1 MQKTNSYLESKRP
14 KVNMKRI
21 SLSLLTFLFLLSGL
35 CAAPTKTVWQIGE
48 KNHSASEL
56 ALSPDKY
63 KEFLANDFGWEDR
76 FYIIGLSSP
85 QKDFPYVL
93 PGPAD
98 HWGGTSYT
106 AGIRTHVLNIL
117 FGMKEVPE
125 TDSWKLIIDLLD
137 THHELPALFKIT
149 INGKSWK
156 YALPKGSGK
165 SIDGDYSQIKP
176 HTIEI
181 PLNAGVIRKGSN
193 SIALTSLEGSW
204 ILFDDIRLMGPDNA
218 ELSEANKSVYLR
230 DVKAADFQ
238 TTSPAAQPLLVDIE
252 HLSGHPLLEVEV
264 DGKKILE
271 QRLEKGR
278 YILEAPMPIV
288 KSPKTSHYI
297 LSVDGAI
304 LDKGMIRRAPHNTI
318 TLADYIDTR
327 MGTAHSRW
335 MIAPGPWMPFS
346 MVKLSPDNQD
356 SGWQSG
362 YDPSFESIGTFS
374 HIHEWTMAGLGIM
387 PANGPLKTEIGSQ
400 SSLVKGDNSYRSAID
415 KASEETKVGYY
426 KVDLTDYQ
434 IKAELTATSRCG
446 FQRYTYPQDKDAR
459 VMIDLKIPSEYDY
472 QIVEGSVKQTGA
484 RRIEGFSK
492 QLSKN
497 VWSADADQHYTI
509 YFVIEFNKD
518 IKKFG
523 GWHDHT
529 LWKKDTM
536 TAHYPQRFGCYAEF
550 DTTDHPEVMVRSG
563 ISYVDMAGAS
573 NNLSNEITEPF
584 GWNFEAVRKHQSD
597 SWNDILNRVRIYSND
612 YREKVRFY
620 TNLYRAFCRN
630 TFSDADRRW
639 VDATGNIQKLDDP
652 DAVALGCD
660 AFWNTFWNLNQ
671 VWNLIAPEWSSRWVK
686 SQLAMYDAN
695 GWLAKGPSGMKY
707 IPVMVAEH
715 EIPLLV
721 STYQMGIR
729 NYDSE
734 KMFRAIVKMQTT
746 PAQRVANG
754 FAGNRDLKAY
764 LQHQYV
770 PADKG
775 RFSNTLEY
783 SYDDWTV
790 SQLAKALGKE
800 EYYRTFSD
808 RGNWWR
814 NAINPATGYA
824 QMRYSDGEWEK
835 NFDPFKSGA
844 NHHYVEG
851 NAWQLTF
858 FVPQNVPALTE
869 IIGKERFIDRLSWGF
884 KASEP
889 WRYNAPGDQYWDFP
903 VVQGNQQS
911 MHFAF
916 LFNWAGQPWQTQRWS
931 RSIIDRYY
939 GFDTSNAYLGDEDQ
953 GQMSA
958 WLVMAA
964 LGLFQTDGG
973 CNAEPIY
980 ELGSPLFEKIKIDL
994 GKHFGRGKQFI
1005 IKANNPSR
1013 ENKYIQ
1019 SAKLTGK
1026 KLDSFKFPAK
1036 ELLKG
1041 GTLELEMGNRPNKNW
1056 GIK

>member
-1 MQKTNSYLESKRP
+1 
-14 KVNMKRI
+14 
-21 SLSLLTFLFLLSGL
+21 
-35 CAAPTKTVWQIGE
+35 
-48 KNHSASEL
+48 
-56 ALSPDKY
+56 
-63 KEFLANDFGWEDR
+63 
-76 FYIIGLSSP
+76 
-85 QKDFPYVL
+85 
-93 PGPAD
+93 
-98 HWGGTSYT
+98 
-106 AGIRTHVLNIL
+106 
-117 FGMKEVPE
+117 MKEVPE

-181 PLNAGVIRKGSN
+181 PLNSGVIRKGSN

-218 ELSEANKSVYLR
+218 ELNEVNKSVYLR

-238 TTSPAAQPLLVDIE
+238 TTSPVAQPLLVDIE
-252 HLSGHPLLEVEV
+252 HLSGHPLLEVKV

-278 YILEAPMPIV
+278 YILEAPMPVV

-297 LSVDGAI
+297 ISADGAI

-400 SSLVKGDNSYRSAID
+400 SSLVKDANSYRSAID
-415 KASEETKVGYY
+415 KTSEETKVGYY

-472 QIVEGSVKQTGA
+472 QIVEGSIKQTGA

-497 VWSADADQHYTI
+497 VWSADADQNYTI

-529 LWKKDTM
+529 LWETDTM
-536 TAHYPQRFGCYAEF
+536 TASYPQRFGCYAEF

-597 SWNDILNRVRIYSND
+597 SWNNILNRVRIYSND

-630 TFSDADRRW
+630 TFSDADCRW
-639 VDATGNIQKLDDP
+639 VDAAGNIQKLDDP

-729 NYDSE
+729 NYDAE

-754 FAGNRDLKAY
+754 FAGNRDLETY

-800 EYYRTFSD
+800 EYYRTFSN
-808 RGNWWR
+808 RGNWWK

-824 QMRYSDGEWEK
+824 QMRYSNGEWEK

-869 IIGKERFIDRLSWGF
+869 IIGKELFIDRLSWGF

-958 WLVMAA
+958 WFVMAA

-973 CNAEPIY
+973 CNAEPVY

-1005 IKANNPSR
+1005 IKAINTSR

-1019 SAKLTGK
+1019 SAKLNGK
-1026 KLDSFKFPAK
+1026 KLSSFKFPAK

>member
-1 MQKTNSYLESKRP
+1 
-14 KVNMKRI
+14 
-21 SLSLLTFLFLLSGL
+21 
-35 CAAPTKTVWQIGE
+35 
-48 KNHSASEL
+48 
-56 ALSPDKY
+56 
-63 KEFLANDFGWEDR
+63 
-76 FYIIGLSSP
+76 
-85 QKDFPYVL
+85 
-93 PGPAD
+93 
-98 HWGGTSYT
+98 
-106 AGIRTHVLNIL
+106 
-117 FGMKEVPE
+117 
-125 TDSWKLIIDLLD
+125 
-137 THHELPALFKIT
+137 
-149 INGKSWK
+149 
-156 YALPKGSGK
+156 
-165 SIDGDYSQIKP
+165 
-176 HTIEI
+176 
-181 PLNAGVIRKGSN
+181 
-193 SIALTSLEGSW
+193 
-204 ILFDDIRLMGPDNA
+204 
-218 ELSEANKSVYLR
+218 
-230 DVKAADFQ
+230 
-238 TTSPAAQPLLVDIE
+238 
-252 HLSGHPLLEVEV
+252 
-264 DGKKILE
+264 
-271 QRLEKGR
+271 
-278 YILEAPMPIV
+278 
-288 KSPKTSHYI
+288 
-297 LSVDGAI
+297 
-304 LDKGMIRRAPHNTI
+304 MIRRAPHNTI

-400 SSLVKGDNSYRSAID
+400 SSLVKDANSYRSAID
-415 KASEETKVGYY
+415 KTSEETKVGYY

-472 QIVEGSVKQTGA
+472 QIVEGSIKQTGA

-497 VWSADADQHYTI
+497 VWSADADQNYTI

-529 LWKKDTM
+529 LWETDTM
-536 TAHYPQRFGCYAEF
+536 TASYPQRFGCYAEF

-573 NNLSNEITEPF
+573 NNLSNEIMEPF

-597 SWNDILNRVRIYSND
+597 SWNNILNRVRIYSND

-639 VDATGNIQKLDDP
+639 VDAAGNIQKLDDP

-729 NYDSE
+729 NYDAE

-754 FAGNRDLKAY
+754 FAGNRDLETY

-800 EYYRTFSD
+800 EYYRTFSN
-808 RGNWWR
+808 RGNWWK

-824 QMRYSDGEWEK
+824 QMRYSNGEWEK

-869 IIGKERFIDRLSWGF
+869 IIGKELFIDRLSWGF

-958 WLVMAA
+958 WFVMAA

-973 CNAEPIY
+973 CNAEPVY

-1005 IKANNPSR
+1005 IKASNTSR

-1019 SAKLTGK
+1019 SAKLNGK
-1026 KLDSFKFPAK
+1026 KLNSFKFPAK

-1041 GTLELEMGNRPNKNW
+1041 GTLELEMGDRPNKNW

>member
-1 MQKTNSYLESKRP
+1 
-14 KVNMKRI
+14 
-21 SLSLLTFLFLLSGL
+21 
-35 CAAPTKTVWQIGE
+35 
-48 KNHSASEL
+48 
-56 ALSPDKY
+56 
-63 KEFLANDFGWEDR
+63 
-76 FYIIGLSSP
+76 
-85 QKDFPYVL
+85 
-93 PGPAD
+93 
-98 HWGGTSYT
+98 
-106 AGIRTHVLNIL
+106 
-117 FGMKEVPE
+117 MKEVPE

-137 THHELPALFKIT
+137 THHEFPALFKIT

-181 PLNAGVIRKGSN
+181 PLNSGVIRKGSN

-218 ELSEANKSVYLR
+218 ELNEVNKSVYLR

-238 TTSPAAQPLLVDIE
+238 TTSPVAQPLLVDIE
-252 HLSGHPLLEVEV
+252 HLSGHPLLEVKV

-278 YILEAPMPIV
+278 YILEAPMPVV

-297 LSVDGAI
+297 ISADGAI

-400 SSLVKGDNSYRSAID
+400 SSLVKDANSYRSAID
-415 KASEETKVGYY
+415 KTSEETKVGYY

-472 QIVEGSVKQTGA
+472 QIVEGSIKQTGA

-497 VWSADADQHYTI
+497 VWSADAGQNYTI

-529 LWKKDTM
+529 LWETDTM
-536 TAHYPQRFGCYAEF
+536 TASYPQRFGCYAEF

-573 NNLSNEITEPF
+573 NNLSNEIMEPF

-597 SWNDILNRVRIYSND
+597 SWNNILNRVRIYSND

-639 VDATGNIQKLDDP
+639 VDAAGNIQKLDDP

-729 NYDSE
+729 NYDAE

-754 FAGNRDLKAY
+754 FAGNRDLETY

-800 EYYRTFSD
+800 EYYRTFSN
-808 RGNWWR
+808 RGNWWK

-824 QMRYSDGEWEK
+824 QMRYSNGEWEK

-869 IIGKERFIDRLSWGF
+869 IIGKELFIDRLSWGF

-889 WRYNAPGDQYWDFP
+889 WRYNAPGDQYWHFP

-958 WLVMAA
+958 WFVMAA

-973 CNAEPIY
+973 CNAEPVY

-1005 IKANNPSR
+1005 IKASNTSR

-1019 SAKLTGK
+1019 SAKLNGK
-1026 KLDSFKFPAK
+1026 KLNSFKFPAK

-1041 GTLELEMGNRPNKNW
+1041 GTLELEMGDRPNKNW

>member
-1 MQKTNSYLESKRP
+1 
-14 KVNMKRI
+14 
-21 SLSLLTFLFLLSGL
+21 
-35 CAAPTKTVWQIGE
+35 
-48 KNHSASEL
+48 
-56 ALSPDKY
+56 
-63 KEFLANDFGWEDR
+63 
-76 FYIIGLSSP
+76 
-85 QKDFPYVL
+85 
-93 PGPAD
+93 
-98 HWGGTSYT
+98 
-106 AGIRTHVLNIL
+106 
-117 FGMKEVPE
+117 
-125 TDSWKLIIDLLD
+125 
-137 THHELPALFKIT
+137 
-149 INGKSWK
+149 
-156 YALPKGSGK
+156 
-165 SIDGDYSQIKP
+165 
-176 HTIEI
+176 
-181 PLNAGVIRKGSN
+181 
-193 SIALTSLEGSW
+193 
-204 ILFDDIRLMGPDNA
+204 
-218 ELSEANKSVYLR
+218 
-230 DVKAADFQ
+230 
-238 TTSPAAQPLLVDIE
+238 
-252 HLSGHPLLEVEV
+252 
-264 DGKKILE
+264 
-271 QRLEKGR
+271 
-278 YILEAPMPIV
+278 
-288 KSPKTSHYI
+288 
-297 LSVDGAI
+297 
-304 LDKGMIRRAPHNTI
+304 
-318 TLADYIDTR
+318 
-327 MGTAHSRW
+327 

-400 SSLVKGDNSYRSAID
+400 SSLVKDANSYRSAID
-415 KASEETKVGYY
+415 KTSEETKVGYY

-497 VWSADADQHYTI
+497 VWSADADQNYTI

-529 LWKKDTM
+529 LWETDTM
-536 TAHYPQRFGCYAEF
+536 TARYPQRFGCYAEF

-597 SWNDILNRVRIYSND
+597 SWNNILNRVRIYSND

-639 VDATGNIQKLDDP
+639 VDAAGNIQKLDDP

-707 IPVMVAEH
+707 IPVMVGEH

-729 NYDSE
+729 NYDAE

-754 FAGNRDLKAY
+754 FAGNRDLETY

-790 SQLAKALGKE
+790 SQLAKALEK
-800 EYYRTFSD
+800 
-808 RGNWWR
+808 R
-814 NAINPATGYA
+814 NITEHSPTEATGGKTQSTRRQVMPKCA
-824 QMRYSDGEWEK
+824 TAMENGKRTLIRSNQE
-835 NFDPFKSGA
+835 
-844 NHHYVEG
+844 
-851 NAWQLTF
+851 LT
-858 FVPQNVPALTE
+858 
-869 IIGKERFIDRLSWGF
+869 II
-884 KASEP
+884 
-889 WRYNAPGDQYWDFP
+889 
-903 VVQGNQQS
+903 
-911 MHFAF
+911 M
-916 LFNWAGQPWQTQRWS
+916 
-931 RSIIDRYY
+931 
-939 GFDTSNAYLGDEDQ
+939 
-953 GQMSA
+953 
-958 WLVMAA
+958 
-964 LGLFQTDGG
+964 
-973 CNAEPIY
+973 
-980 ELGSPLFEKIKIDL
+980 
-994 GKHFGRGKQFI
+994 
-1005 IKANNPSR
+1005 
-1013 ENKYIQ
+1013 
-1019 SAKLTGK
+1019 
-1026 KLDSFKFPAK
+1026 
-1036 ELLKG
+1036 
-1041 GTLELEMGNRPNKNW
+1041 
-1056 GIK
+1056 

>member
-1 MQKTNSYLESKRP
+1 
-14 KVNMKRI
+14 MKRI
-21 SLSLLTFLFLLSGL
+21 PLSLFTFLFLLSGL

-181 PLNAGVIRKGSN
+181 PLNSGVIRKGSN

-218 ELSEANKSVYLR
+218 ELNEVNKSVYLR

-238 TTSPAAQPLLVDIE
+238 TTSPVAQPLLVDIE
-252 HLSGHPLLEVEV
+252 HLSGHPLLEVKV

-278 YILEAPMPIV
+278 YILEAPMPVV

-297 LSVDGAI
+297 ISADGAI

-400 SSLVKGDNSYRSAID
+400 SSLVKDANSYRSAID
-415 KASEETKVGYY
+415 KTSEETKVGYY

-497 VWSADADQHYTI
+497 VWSADADQNYTI

-529 LWKKDTM
+529 LWETDTM

-563 ISYVDMAGAS
+563 ISYVDIAGAS

-597 SWNDILNRVRIYSND
+597 SWNNILNRVRIYSND
-612 YREKVRFY
+612 YREKARFY

-639 VDATGNIQKLDDP
+639 VDAAGNIQKLDDP

-729 NYDSE
+729 NYDAE
-734 KMFRAIVKMQTT
+734 KMFRAIIKMQTT

-754 FAGNRDLKAY
+754 FAGNRDLETY

-808 RGNWWR
+808 RGNWWK

-824 QMRYSDGEWEK
+824 QMRYSNGEWEK

-858 FVPQNVPALTE
+858 FVPQDVPALTE

-916 LFNWAGQPWQTQRWS
+916 LFNWAGQPWQTQQWS

-958 WLVMAA
+958 WFVMAA

-973 CNAEPIY
+973 CNAEPVY

-1005 IKANNPSR
+1005 IIACNTSR
-1013 ENKYIQ
+1013 ENMYIQ
-1019 SAKLTGK
+1019 SAKLNG
-1026 KLDSFKFPAK
+1026 
-1036 ELLKG
+1036 
-1041 GTLELEMGNRPNKNW
+1041 
-1056 GIK
+1056 

>member
-1 MQKTNSYLESKRP
+1 
-14 KVNMKRI
+14 
-21 SLSLLTFLFLLSGL
+21 
-35 CAAPTKTVWQIGE
+35 
-48 KNHSASEL
+48 
-56 ALSPDKY
+56 
-63 KEFLANDFGWEDR
+63 
-76 FYIIGLSSP
+76 
-85 QKDFPYVL
+85 
-93 PGPAD
+93 
-98 HWGGTSYT
+98 
-106 AGIRTHVLNIL
+106 
-117 FGMKEVPE
+117 MKEVPE

-218 ELSEANKSVYLR
+218 ELNEVNKSVYLR

-238 TTSPAAQPLLVDIE
+238 TTSPVAQPLLVDIE
-252 HLSGHPLLEVEV
+252 HLSGHPLLGVEV

-278 YILEAPMPIV
+278 YILEAPMPVV

-297 LSVDGAI
+297 ISADGTI

-400 SSLVKGDNSYRSAID
+400 SSLVKGANSYRSAID
-415 KASEETKVGYY
+415 ETSEETKVGYY

-497 VWSADADQHYTI
+497 VWSADADQNYTI

-529 LWKKDTM
+529 LWETDTM
-536 TAHYPQRFGCYAEF
+536 TASYPQRFGCYAEF

-597 SWNDILNRVRIYSND
+597 SWNNILNRVRIYSND

-639 VDATGNIQKLDDP
+639 VDAAGNIQKLDDP

-729 NYDSE
+729 NYDAE

-754 FAGNRDLKAY
+754 FAGNRDLETY

-800 EYYRTFSD
+800 EYYRTFSN
-808 RGNWWR
+808 RGNWWK

-824 QMRYSDGEWEK
+824 QMRYSNGEWEK

-858 FVPQNVPALTE
+858 FVPQDVPALTE
-869 IIGKERFIDRLSWGF
+869 FIGKERFIDRLSWGF

-958 WLVMAA
+958 WFVMAA

-973 CNAEPIY
+973 CNAEPVY

-1005 IKANNPSR
+1005 IKASNTSR

-1019 SAKLTGK
+1019 SAKLNGK
-1026 KLDSFKFPAK
+1026 KLNSFKFPAK

>member
-1 MQKTNSYLESKRP
+1 
-14 KVNMKRI
+14 MKRVP
-21 SLSLLTFLFLLSGL
+21 LSLFTFLFLLSGL

-137 THHELPALFKIT
+137 THHEFPALFKIT

-181 PLNAGVIRKGSN
+181 PLNSGVIRKGSN

-218 ELSEANKSVYLR
+218 ELNEVNKSVYLR

-238 TTSPAAQPLLVDIE
+238 TTSPVAQPLLVDIE
-252 HLSGHPLLEVEV
+252 HLSGHPLLEVKV

-278 YILEAPMPIV
+278 YILEAPMPVV

-297 LSVDGAI
+297 ISADGAI

-400 SSLVKGDNSYRSAID
+400 SSLVKDANSYRSAID
-415 KASEETKVGYY
+415 KTSEETKVGYY

-472 QIVEGSVKQTGA
+472 QIVEGSIKQTGA

-497 VWSADADQHYTI
+497 VWSADADQNYTI

-529 LWKKDTM
+529 LWETDTM
-536 TAHYPQRFGCYAEF
+536 TASYPQRFGCYAEF

-597 SWNDILNRVRIYSND
+597 SWNNILNRVRIYSND

-639 VDATGNIQKLDDP
+639 VDAAGNIQKLDDP

-729 NYDSE
+729 NYDAE

-754 FAGNRDLKAY
+754 FAGNRDLETY

-800 EYYRTFSD
+800 EYYRTFSN
-808 RGNWWR
+808 RGNWWK

-824 QMRYSDGEWEK
+824 QMRYSNGEWEK

-869 IIGKERFIDRLSWGF
+869 IIGKELFIDRLSWGF

-889 WRYNAPGDQYWDFP
+889 WRYNAPGDQ
-903 VVQGNQQS
+903 V
-911 MHFAF
+911 
-916 LFNWAGQPWQTQRWS
+916 
-931 RSIIDRYY
+931 
-939 GFDTSNAYLGDEDQ
+939 TSNPCTSPFYST
-953 GQMSA
+953 GQA
-958 WLVMAA
+958 
-964 LGLFQTDGG
+964 
-973 CNAEPIY
+973 N
-980 ELGSPLFEKIKIDL
+980 
-994 GKHFGRGKQFI
+994 RGKRNGGAVPLSTAI
-1005 IKANNPSR
+1005 MA
-1013 ENKYIQ
+1013 
-1019 SAKLTGK
+1019 LTHQMPIWETK
-1026 KLDSFKFPAK
+1026 TKDK
-1036 ELLKG
+1036 
-1041 GTLELEMGNRPNKNW
+1041 
-1056 GIK
+1056 

>member
-1 MQKTNSYLESKRP
+1 
-14 KVNMKRI
+14 MKRI
-21 SLSLLTFLFLLSGL
+21 PLSLFTFLFLLSGL
-35 CAAPTKTVWQIGE
+35 YAAPTKTVWQIGE

-137 THHELPALFKIT
+137 THHEFPALFKIT

-181 PLNAGVIRKGSN
+181 PLNSGVIRKGSN

-218 ELSEANKSVYLR
+218 ELNEVNKSVYLR

-238 TTSPAAQPLLVDIE
+238 TTSPVAQPLLVDIE
-252 HLSGHPLLEVEV
+252 HLSGHPLLEVKV

-278 YILEAPMPIV
+278 YILEAPMPVV

-297 LSVDGAI
+297 ISADGAI

-400 SSLVKGDNSYRSAID
+400 SSLVKDANSYRSAID
-415 KASEETKVGYY
+415 KTSEETKVGYY

-497 VWSADADQHYTI
+497 VWSADADQNYTI

-529 LWKKDTM
+529 LWETDTM

-597 SWNDILNRVRIYSND
+597 SWNNILNRVRIYSND
-612 YREKVRFY
+612 YREKARFY

-639 VDATGNIQKLDDP
+639 VDAAGNIQKLDDP

-707 IPVMVAEH
+707 IPVMVGEH

-729 NYDSE
+729 NYDAE

-754 FAGNRDLKAY
+754 FAGNRDLETY

-808 RGNWWR
+808 RGNWWK

-824 QMRYSDGEWEK
+824 QMRYSNGEWEK

-851 NAWQLTF
+851 NA
-858 FVPQNVPALTE
+858 
-869 IIGKERFIDRLSWGF
+869 
-884 KASEP
+884 
-889 WRYNAPGDQYWDFP
+889 
-903 VVQGNQQS
+903 
-911 MHFAF
+911 
-916 LFNWAGQPWQTQRWS
+916 
-931 RSIIDRYY
+931 
-939 GFDTSNAYLGDEDQ
+939 
-953 GQMSA
+953 
-958 WLVMAA
+958 
-964 LGLFQTDGG
+964 
-973 CNAEPIY
+973 
-980 ELGSPLFEKIKIDL
+980 
-994 GKHFGRGKQFI
+994 
-1005 IKANNPSR
+1005 
-1013 ENKYIQ
+1013 
-1019 SAKLTGK
+1019 
-1026 KLDSFKFPAK
+1026 
-1036 ELLKG
+1036 
-1041 GTLELEMGNRPNKNW
+1041 
-1056 GIK
+1056 

>member
-1 MQKTNSYLESKRP
+1 
-14 KVNMKRI
+14 
-21 SLSLLTFLFLLSGL
+21 
-35 CAAPTKTVWQIGE
+35 
-48 KNHSASEL
+48 
-56 ALSPDKY
+56 
-63 KEFLANDFGWEDR
+63 
-76 FYIIGLSSP
+76 
-85 QKDFPYVL
+85 
-93 PGPAD
+93 
-98 HWGGTSYT
+98 
-106 AGIRTHVLNIL
+106 
-117 FGMKEVPE
+117 MKEVPE

-137 THHELPALFKIT
+137 THHEFPALFKIT

-181 PLNAGVIRKGSN
+181 PLNSGVIRKGSN

-218 ELSEANKSVYLR
+218 ELNEVNKSVYLR

-238 TTSPAAQPLLVDIE
+238 TTSPVAQPLLVDIE
-252 HLSGHPLLEVEV
+252 HLSGHPLLEVKV

-278 YILEAPMPIV
+278 YILEAPMPVV

-297 LSVDGAI
+297 ISADGAI

-400 SSLVKGDNSYRSAID
+400 SSLVKDANSYRSAID
-415 KASEETKVGYY
+415 KTSEETKVGYY

-472 QIVEGSVKQTGA
+472 QIVEGSIKQTGA

-497 VWSADADQHYTI
+497 VWSADADQNYTI

-529 LWKKDTM
+529 LWETDTM
-536 TAHYPQRFGCYAEF
+536 TASYPQRFGCYAEF

-573 NNLSNEITEPF
+573 NNLSNEIMEPF

-597 SWNDILNRVRIYSND
+597 SWNNILNRVRIYSND

-639 VDATGNIQKLDDP
+639 VDAAGNIQKLDDP

-729 NYDSE
+729 NYDAE

-754 FAGNRDLKAY
+754 FAGNRDLETY

-808 RGNWWR
+808 RGNWWK

-824 QMRYSDGEWEK
+824 QMRYSNGEWEK

-869 IIGKERFIDRLSWGF
+869 IIGKELFIDRLSWGF

-958 WLVMAA
+958 WFVMAA

-973 CNAEPIY
+973 CNAEPVY

-1005 IKANNPSR
+1005 IKASNTSR

-1019 SAKLTGK
+1019 SAKLNGK
-1026 KLDSFKFPAK
+1026 KLNSFKFPAK

-1041 GTLELEMGNRPNKNW
+1041 GTLELEMGDRPNKNW

>member
-1 MQKTNSYLESKRP
+1 
-14 KVNMKRI
+14 
-21 SLSLLTFLFLLSGL
+21 
-35 CAAPTKTVWQIGE
+35 
-48 KNHSASEL
+48 
-56 ALSPDKY
+56 
-63 KEFLANDFGWEDR
+63 
-76 FYIIGLSSP
+76 
-85 QKDFPYVL
+85 
-93 PGPAD
+93 
-98 HWGGTSYT
+98 
-106 AGIRTHVLNIL
+106 
-117 FGMKEVPE
+117 
-125 TDSWKLIIDLLD
+125 
-137 THHELPALFKIT
+137 
-149 INGKSWK
+149 
-156 YALPKGSGK
+156 
-165 SIDGDYSQIKP
+165 
-176 HTIEI
+176 
-181 PLNAGVIRKGSN
+181 
-193 SIALTSLEGSW
+193 
-204 ILFDDIRLMGPDNA
+204 
-218 ELSEANKSVYLR
+218 
-230 DVKAADFQ
+230 
-238 TTSPAAQPLLVDIE
+238 
-252 HLSGHPLLEVEV
+252 
-264 DGKKILE
+264 
-271 QRLEKGR
+271 
-278 YILEAPMPIV
+278 MPVV

-297 LSVDGAI
+297 ISADGAI

-400 SSLVKGDNSYRSAID
+400 SSLVKDANSYRSAID
-415 KASEETKVGYY
+415 KTSEETKVGYY

-497 VWSADADQHYTI
+497 VWSADADQNYTI

-529 LWKKDTM
+529 LWETDTM

-584 GWNFEAVRKHQSD
+584 GWNFEAVHKHQSD
-597 SWNDILNRVRIYSND
+597 SWNNILNRVRIYSND

-639 VDATGNIQKLDDP
+639 VDAAGNIQKLDDP

-671 VWNLIAPEWSSRWVK
+671 VWNLIASEWSSRWVK

-707 IPVMVAEH
+707 IPVMVGEH

-729 NYDSE
+729 NYDAE

-754 FAGNRDLKAY
+754 FAGNRDLETY

-800 EYYRTFSD
+800 EYYRTFSN
-808 RGNWWR
+808 RGNWWK

-824 QMRYSDGEWEK
+824 QMRYSNGEWEK

-869 IIGKERFIDRLSWGF
+869 IIGKELFIDRLSWGF

-958 WLVMAA
+958 WFVMAA

-973 CNAEPIY
+973 CNAEPVY

-1005 IKANNPSR
+1005 IKASNTSR

-1019 SAKLTGK
+1019 SAKLNGK
-1026 KLDSFKFPAK
+1026 KLNSFKFPAK

-1041 GTLELEMGNRPNKNW
+1041 GTLELEMGDRPNKNW

>member
-1 MQKTNSYLESKRP
+1 
-14 KVNMKRI
+14 MKRI
-21 SLSLLTFLFLLSGL
+21 PLSLFTFLFLLSGL

-181 PLNAGVIRKGSN
+181 PLNSGVIRKGSN

-218 ELSEANKSVYLR
+218 ELNEVNKSVYLR

-238 TTSPAAQPLLVDIE
+238 TTSPVAQPLLVDIE
-252 HLSGHPLLEVEV
+252 HLSGHPLLEVKV

-278 YILEAPMPIV
+278 YILEAPMPVV

-297 LSVDGAI
+297 ISADGAI

-374 HIHEWTMAGLGIM
+374 HIHELTMAGLGIM

-400 SSLVKGDNSYRSAID
+400 SSLVKDANSYRSAID
-415 KASEETKVGYY
+415 KTSEETKVGYY

-497 VWSADADQHYTI
+497 VWSADADQNYTI

-529 LWKKDTM
+529 LWETDTM

-597 SWNDILNRVRIYSND
+597 SWNNILNRVRIYSND

-639 VDATGNIQKLDDP
+639 VDAAGNIQKLDDP

-707 IPVMVAEH
+707 IPVMVGEH

-729 NYDSE
+729 NYDAE

-754 FAGNRDLKAY
+754 FAGNRDLETY

-800 EYYRTFSD
+800 D
-808 RGNWWR
+808 
-814 NAINPATGYA
+814 
-824 QMRYSDGEWEK
+824 
-835 NFDPFKSGA
+835 
-844 NHHYVEG
+844 
-851 NAWQLTF
+851 
-858 FVPQNVPALTE
+858 
-869 IIGKERFIDRLSWGF
+869 
-884 KASEP
+884 
-889 WRYNAPGDQYWDFP
+889 
-903 VVQGNQQS
+903 
-911 MHFAF
+911 
-916 LFNWAGQPWQTQRWS
+916 
-931 RSIIDRYY
+931 
-939 GFDTSNAYLGDEDQ
+939 
-953 GQMSA
+953 
-958 WLVMAA
+958 
-964 LGLFQTDGG
+964 
-973 CNAEPIY
+973 
-980 ELGSPLFEKIKIDL
+980 
-994 GKHFGRGKQFI
+994 
-1005 IKANNPSR
+1005 
-1013 ENKYIQ
+1013 
-1019 SAKLTGK
+1019 
-1026 KLDSFKFPAK
+1026 
-1036 ELLKG
+1036 
-1041 GTLELEMGNRPNKNW
+1041 
-1056 GIK
+1056 

>member
-1 MQKTNSYLESKRP
+1 
-14 KVNMKRI
+14 
-21 SLSLLTFLFLLSGL
+21 
-35 CAAPTKTVWQIGE
+35 
-48 KNHSASEL
+48 
-56 ALSPDKY
+56 
-63 KEFLANDFGWEDR
+63 
-76 FYIIGLSSP
+76 
-85 QKDFPYVL
+85 
-93 PGPAD
+93 
-98 HWGGTSYT
+98 
-106 AGIRTHVLNIL
+106 
-117 FGMKEVPE
+117 
-125 TDSWKLIIDLLD
+125 
-137 THHELPALFKIT
+137 
-149 INGKSWK
+149 
-156 YALPKGSGK
+156 
-165 SIDGDYSQIKP
+165 
-176 HTIEI
+176 
-181 PLNAGVIRKGSN
+181 
-193 SIALTSLEGSW
+193 
-204 ILFDDIRLMGPDNA
+204 MGPDNA
-218 ELSEANKSVYLR
+218 ELNEVNKSVYLR

-238 TTSPAAQPLLVDIE
+238 TTSPEAQPLLVDIE
-252 HLSGHPLLEVEV
+252 HLSGHPLLEVKV

-278 YILEAPMPIV
+278 YILEAPMPVV

-297 LSVDGAI
+297 ISADGAI

-400 SSLVKGDNSYRSAID
+400 SSLVKDANSYRSAID
-415 KASEETKVGYY
+415 KTSEETKVGYY

-497 VWSADADQHYTI
+497 VWSADADQNYTI

-529 LWKKDTM
+529 LWETDTM

-584 GWNFEAVRKHQSD
+584 GWNFEAVHKHQSD
-597 SWNDILNRVRIYSND
+597 SWNNILNRVRIYSND

-639 VDATGNIQKLDDP
+639 VDAAGNIQKLDDP

-707 IPVMVAEH
+707 IPVMVGEH

-729 NYDSE
+729 NYDAE

-754 FAGNRDLKAY
+754 FAGNRDLETY

-800 EYYRTFSD
+800 EYYRTFSN
-808 RGNWWR
+808 RGNWWK

-824 QMRYSDGEWEK
+824 QMRYSNGEWEK

-869 IIGKERFIDRLSWGF
+869 IIGKELFIDRLSWGF

-958 WLVMAA
+958 WFVMAA

-973 CNAEPIY
+973 CNAEPVY

-1005 IKANNPSR
+1005 IKASNTSR

-1019 SAKLTGK
+1019 SAKLNGK
-1026 KLDSFKFPAK
+1026 KLNSFKFPAK

-1041 GTLELEMGNRPNKNW
+1041 GTLELEMGDRPNKNW

>member
-21 SLSLLTFLFLLSGL
+21 PLSLLTFLFLLSGL
-35 CAAPTKTVWQIGE
+35 WATPTKAIWQIGE

-117 FGMKEVPE
+117 FGMKKVPE

-252 HLSGHPLLEVEV
+252 HLSGHPLLKVEV

-288 KSPKTSHYI
+288 KSPRTSHYI
-297 LSVDGAI
+297 LSVDGTI

-472 QIVEGSVKQTGA
+472 QIVEGSIKQTGA

-529 LWKKDTM
+529 LWEKDTM

-563 ISYVDMAGAS
+563 ISYVDMTGAS

-584 GWNFEAVRKHQSD
+584 GWNFETVRKHQSD

-639 VDATGNIQKLDDP
+639 VDAAGNIQKLNDP

-729 NYDSE
+729 NYDAE
-734 KMFRAIVKMQTT
+734 KMFQAIVKTQTT
-746 PAQRVANG
+746 PAQRIANG
-754 FAGNRDLKAY
+754 FAGNRDLEAY

-790 SQLAKALGKE
+790 SQLAKTLGKE
-800 EYYRTFSD
+800 EYYRIFSD

-824 QMRYSDGEWEK
+824 QMRYSNGEWEK

-858 FVPQNVPALTE
+858 FVPQNVLALTE
-869 IIGKERFIDRLSWGF
+869 TIGKERFIDRLSWGF

-958 WLVMAA
+958 WFVMAA

-973 CNAEPIY
+973 CNAKPVY

-994 GKHFGRGKQFI
+994 GKRFGRGKQFI
-1005 IKANNPSR
+1005 IKANNTSR

-1019 SAKLTGK
+1019 SAKLNGK

>member
-1 MQKTNSYLESKRP
+1 
-14 KVNMKRI
+14 MKRI
-21 SLSLLTFLFLLSGL
+21 PLSLFTFLFLLSGL

-137 THHELPALFKIT
+137 THHEFPALFKIT

-181 PLNAGVIRKGSN
+181 PLNSGVIRKGSN

-218 ELSEANKSVYLR
+218 ELNEVNKSVYLR

-238 TTSPAAQPLLVDIE
+238 TTSPVAQPLLVDIE
-252 HLSGHPLLEVEV
+252 HLSGHPLLEVKV

-278 YILEAPMPIV
+278 YILEAPMPVV

-297 LSVDGAI
+297 ISADGAI

-400 SSLVKGDNSYRSAID
+400 SSLVKDANSYRSAID
-415 KASEETKVGYY
+415 KTSEETKVGYY

-472 QIVEGSVKQTGA
+472 QIVEGSIKQTGA

-497 VWSADADQHYTI
+497 VWSADADQNYTI

-529 LWKKDTM
+529 LWETDTM
-536 TAHYPQRFGCYAEF
+536 TASYPQRFGCYAEF

-573 NNLSNEITEPF
+573 NNLSNEIMEPF

-597 SWNDILNRVRIYSND
+597 SWNNILNRVRIYSND

-639 VDATGNIQKLDDP
+639 VDAAGNIQKLDDP

-729 NYDSE
+729 NYDAE

-754 FAGNRDLKAY
+754 FAGNRDLETY

-800 EYYRTFSD
+800 EYYRTFSN
-808 RGNWWR
+808 RGNWWK

-824 QMRYSDGEWEK
+824 QMRYSNGEWEK

-869 IIGKERFIDRLSWGF
+869 IIGKELFIDRLSWGF

-916 LFNWAGQPWQTQRWS
+916 LFNWAGQPWQTQR
-931 RSIIDRYY
+931 
-939 GFDTSNAYLGDEDQ
+939 
-953 GQMSA
+953 
-958 WLVMAA
+958 
-964 LGLFQTDGG
+964 
-973 CNAEPIY
+973 
-980 ELGSPLFEKIKIDL
+980 
-994 GKHFGRGKQFI
+994 
-1005 IKANNPSR
+1005 
-1013 ENKYIQ
+1013 
-1019 SAKLTGK
+1019 
-1026 KLDSFKFPAK
+1026 
-1036 ELLKG
+1036 
-1041 GTLELEMGNRPNKNW
+1041 
-1056 GIK
+1056 

>member
-1 MQKTNSYLESKRP
+1 
-14 KVNMKRI
+14 MKRI
-21 SLSLLTFLFLLSGL
+21 PLSLFTFLFLLSGL

-76 FYIIGLSSP
+76 FNIIGLSSP

-218 ELSEANKSVYLR
+218 ELNEVNKSVYLR

-238 TTSPAAQPLLVDIE
+238 TTSPVAQPLLVDIE
-252 HLSGHPLLEVEV
+252 HLSGHPLLGVEV

-278 YILEAPMPIV
+278 YILEAPMPVV

-297 LSVDGAI
+297 ISADGTI

-400 SSLVKGDNSYRSAID
+400 SSLVKGANSYRSAID
-415 KASEETKVGYY
+415 ETSEETKVGYY

-497 VWSADADQHYTI
+497 VWSADADQNYTI

-529 LWKKDTM
+529 LWETDTM
-536 TAHYPQRFGCYAEF
+536 TARYPHRFGCYAEF

-597 SWNDILNRVRIYSND
+597 SWNNILNRVRIYSND

-639 VDATGNIQKLDDP
+639 VDAAGNIQKLDDP

-729 NYDSE
+729 NYDAE

-754 FAGNRDLKAY
+754 FAGNRDLETY

-808 RGNWWR
+808 RGNWWK

-824 QMRYSDGEWEK
+824 QMRYSNGEWEK

-858 FVPQNVPALTE
+858 FVPQDVPALTE
-869 IIGKERFIDRLSWGF
+869 FIGKERFIDRLSWGF

-958 WLVMAA
+958 WFVMAA

-973 CNAEPIY
+973 CNAEPVY

-1005 IKANNPSR
+1005 IKASNTSR

-1019 SAKLTGK
+1019 SAKLNGK
-1026 KLDSFKFPAK
+1026 KLNSFKFPAK

>member
-1 MQKTNSYLESKRP
+1 
-14 KVNMKRI
+14 MKRI
-21 SLSLLTFLFLLSGL
+21 PLSLFTFLFLLSGL

-218 ELSEANKSVYLR
+218 ELNEVNKSVYLR
-230 DVKAADFQ
+230 DIKAADFQ
-238 TTSPAAQPLLVDIE
+238 TTSPVAQPLLVDIE
-252 HLSGHPLLEVEV
+252 HLSGHPLLGVEV

-278 YILEAPMPIV
+278 YILEAPMPVV

-297 LSVDGAI
+297 ISADGTI

-400 SSLVKGDNSYRSAID
+400 SSLVKGANSYRSAID
-415 KASEETKVGYY
+415 ETSEETKVGYY

-497 VWSADADQHYTI
+497 VWSADADQNYTI

-529 LWKKDTM
+529 LWETDTM
-536 TAHYPQRFGCYAEF
+536 TARYPHRFGCYAEF

-597 SWNDILNRVRIYSND
+597 SWNNILNRVRIYSND

-639 VDATGNIQKLDDP
+639 VDAAGNIQKLDDP

-671 VWNLIAPEWSSRWVK
+671 VWVK

-729 NYDSE
+729 NYDAE

-754 FAGNRDLKAY
+754 FAGNRDLETY

-808 RGNWWR
+808 RGNWWK

-824 QMRYSDGEWEK
+824 QMRYSNGEWEK

-858 FVPQNVPALTE
+858 FVPQDVPALTE
-869 IIGKERFIDRLSWGF
+869 FIGKERFIDRLSWGF

-958 WLVMAA
+958 WFVMAA

-973 CNAEPIY
+973 CNAEPVY

-1005 IKANNPSR
+1005 IKASNTSR

-1019 SAKLTGK
+1019 SAKLNGK
-1026 KLDSFKFPAK
+1026 KLNSFKFPAK

>member
-1 MQKTNSYLESKRP
+1 
-14 KVNMKRI
+14 MKRI
-21 SLSLLTFLFLLSGL
+21 PLSLFTFLFLLSGL

-181 PLNAGVIRKGSN
+181 PLNSGVIRKGSN

-218 ELSEANKSVYLR
+218 ELNEVNKSVYLR

-238 TTSPAAQPLLVDIE
+238 TTSPVAQPLLVDIE
-252 HLSGHPLLEVEV
+252 HLSGHPLLEVKV

-278 YILEAPMPIV
+278 YILEAPMPVV

-297 LSVDGAI
+297 ISADGAI

-400 SSLVKGDNSYRSAID
+400 SSLVKDANSYRSAID
-415 KASEETKVGYY
+415 KTSEETKVGYY

-497 VWSADADQHYTI
+497 VWSADADQNYTI

-529 LWKKDTM
+529 LWETDTM

-584 GWNFEAVRKHQSD
+584 GWNFEAVHKHQSD
-597 SWNDILNRVRIYSND
+597 SWNNILNRVRIYSND

-639 VDATGNIQKLDDP
+639 VDAAGNIQKLDDP

-707 IPVMVAEH
+707 IPVMVGEH

-729 NYDSE
+729 NYDAE

-754 FAGNRDLKAY
+754 FAGNRDLETY

-800 EYYRTFSD
+800 EYYRTFSN
-808 RGNWWR
+808 RGNWWK

-824 QMRYSDGEWEK
+824 QMRYSNGEWEK

-844 NHHYVEG
+844 NH
-851 NAWQLTF
+851 QL
-858 FVPQNVPALTE
+858 
-869 IIGKERFIDRLSWGF
+869 
-884 KASEP
+884 
-889 WRYNAPGDQYWDFP
+889 
-903 VVQGNQQS
+903 
-911 MHFAF
+911 
-916 LFNWAGQPWQTQRWS
+916 
-931 RSIIDRYY
+931 
-939 GFDTSNAYLGDEDQ
+939 
-953 GQMSA
+953 
-958 WLVMAA
+958 
-964 LGLFQTDGG
+964 
-973 CNAEPIY
+973 C
-980 ELGSPLFEKIKIDL
+980 
-994 GKHFGRGKQFI
+994 RGKRLATYFFCTSER
-1005 IKANNPSR
+1005 SR
-1013 ENKYIQ
+1013 THRNY
-1019 SAKLTGK
+1019 
-1026 KLDSFKFPAK
+1026 
-1036 ELLKG
+1036 
-1041 GTLELEMGNRPNKNW
+1041 R
-1056 GIK
+1056 

>member
-1 MQKTNSYLESKRP
+1 
-14 KVNMKRI
+14 
-21 SLSLLTFLFLLSGL
+21 
-35 CAAPTKTVWQIGE
+35 
-48 KNHSASEL
+48 
-56 ALSPDKY
+56 
-63 KEFLANDFGWEDR
+63 
-76 FYIIGLSSP
+76 
-85 QKDFPYVL
+85 
-93 PGPAD
+93 
-98 HWGGTSYT
+98 
-106 AGIRTHVLNIL
+106 
-117 FGMKEVPE
+117 MKEVPE

-137 THHELPALFKIT
+137 THHEFPALFKIT

-181 PLNAGVIRKGSN
+181 PLNSGVIRKGSN

-218 ELSEANKSVYLR
+218 ELNEVNKSVYLR

-238 TTSPAAQPLLVDIE
+238 TTSPVAQPLLVDIE
-252 HLSGHPLLEVEV
+252 HLSGHPLLEVKV

-278 YILEAPMPIV
+278 YILEAPMPVV

-297 LSVDGAI
+297 ISADGAI

-400 SSLVKGDNSYRSAID
+400 SSLVKDANSYRSAID
-415 KASEETKVGYY
+415 KTSEETKVGYY

-472 QIVEGSVKQTGA
+472 QIVEGSIKQTGA

-497 VWSADADQHYTI
+497 VWSADADQNYTI

-529 LWKKDTM
+529 LWETDTM
-536 TAHYPQRFGCYAEF
+536 TASYPQRFGCYAEF

-573 NNLSNEITEPF
+573 NNLSNEIMEPF

-597 SWNDILNRVRIYSND
+597 SWNNILNRVRIYSND

-639 VDATGNIQKLDDP
+639 VDAAGNIQKLDDP

-729 NYDSE
+729 NYDAE

-754 FAGNRDLKAY
+754 VAGNRDLETY

-800 EYYRTFSD
+800 EYYRTFSN
-808 RGNWWR
+808 RGNWWK

-824 QMRYSDGEWEK
+824 QMRYSNGEWEK

-858 FVPQNVPALTE
+858 FVPQDVPALTE
-869 IIGKERFIDRLSWGF
+869 IIGKKRFIDRLSWGF

-916 LFNWAGQPWQTQRWS
+916 LFNWAGQPWQTQQWS

-958 WLVMAA
+958 WFVMAA

-973 CNAEPIY
+973 CNAEPVY

-1005 IKANNPSR
+1005 IKASNTSR

-1019 SAKLTGK
+1019 SAKLNGK
-1026 KLDSFKFPAK
+1026 KLNSFKFPAK

-1041 GTLELEMGNRPNKNW
+1041 GTLELEMGDRPNKNW

>member
-1 MQKTNSYLESKRP
+1 
-14 KVNMKRI
+14 MKRI
-21 SLSLLTFLFLLSGL
+21 PLSLFTFLFLLSGL

-181 PLNAGVIRKGSN
+181 PLNSGVIRKGSN

-218 ELSEANKSVYLR
+218 ELNEVNKSVYLR

-238 TTSPAAQPLLVDIE
+238 TTSPVAQPLLVDIE
-252 HLSGHPLLEVEV
+252 HLSGHPLLEVKV

-278 YILEAPMPIV
+278 YILEAPMPVV

-297 LSVDGAI
+297 ISADGAI

-400 SSLVKGDNSYRSAID
+400 SSLVKDANSYRSAID
-415 KASEETKVGYY
+415 KTSEETKVGYY

-497 VWSADADQHYTI
+497 VWSADADQNYTI

-529 LWKKDTM
+529 LWETDTM

-584 GWNFEAVRKHQSD
+584 GWNFEAVHKHQSD
-597 SWNDILNRVRIYSND
+597 SWNNILNRVRIYSND

-639 VDATGNIQKLDDP
+639 VDAAGNIQKLDDP

-707 IPVMVAEH
+707 IPVMVGEH

-729 NYDSE
+729 NYDAE

-754 FAGNRDLKAY
+754 FAGNRDLETY

-800 EYYRTFSD
+800 EYYRTFSN
-808 RGNWWR
+808 RGNWWK

-824 QMRYSDGEWEK
+824 QMRYSNGEWEK

-869 IIGKERFIDRLSWGF
+869 IIGKELFIDRLS
-884 KASEP
+884 
-889 WRYNAPGDQYWDFP
+889 
-903 VVQGNQQS
+903 
-911 MHFAF
+911 
-916 LFNWAGQPWQTQRWS
+916 
-931 RSIIDRYY
+931 
-939 GFDTSNAYLGDEDQ
+939 
-953 GQMSA
+953 
-958 WLVMAA
+958 
-964 LGLFQTDGG
+964 
-973 CNAEPIY
+973 
-980 ELGSPLFEKIKIDL
+980 
-994 GKHFGRGKQFI
+994 
-1005 IKANNPSR
+1005 
-1013 ENKYIQ
+1013 
-1019 SAKLTGK
+1019 
-1026 KLDSFKFPAK
+1026 
-1036 ELLKG
+1036 
-1041 GTLELEMGNRPNKNW
+1041 
-1056 GIK
+1056 

>member
-1 MQKTNSYLESKRP
+1 
-14 KVNMKRI
+14 
-21 SLSLLTFLFLLSGL
+21 
-35 CAAPTKTVWQIGE
+35 
-48 KNHSASEL
+48 
-56 ALSPDKY
+56 
-63 KEFLANDFGWEDR
+63 
-76 FYIIGLSSP
+76 
-85 QKDFPYVL
+85 
-93 PGPAD
+93 
-98 HWGGTSYT
+98 
-106 AGIRTHVLNIL
+106 
-117 FGMKEVPE
+117 MKEVPE

-137 THHELPALFKIT
+137 THHEFPALFKIT

-181 PLNAGVIRKGSN
+181 PLNSGVIRKGSN

-218 ELSEANKSVYLR
+218 ELNEVNKSVYLR

-238 TTSPAAQPLLVDIE
+238 TTSPVAQPLLVDIE
-252 HLSGHPLLEVEV
+252 HLSGHPLLEVKV

-278 YILEAPMPIV
+278 YILEAPMPVV

-297 LSVDGAI
+297 ISADGAI
-304 LDKGMIRRAPHNTI
+304 LDKGMIKRAPHNTI

-400 SSLVKGDNSYRSAID
+400 SSLVKDANSYRSAID
-415 KASEETKVGYY
+415 KTSEETKVGYY

-497 VWSADADQHYTI
+497 VWSADADQNYTI

-529 LWKKDTM
+529 LWETDTM

-597 SWNDILNRVRIYSND
+597 SWNNILNRVRIYSND

-639 VDATGNIQKLDDP
+639 VDAAGNIQKLDDP

-707 IPVMVAEH
+707 IPVMVGEH

-729 NYDSE
+729 NYDAE

-754 FAGNRDLKAY
+754 FAGNRDLETY

-808 RGNWWR
+808 RGNWWK

-824 QMRYSDGEWEK
+824 QMRYSNGEWEK

-858 FVPQNVPALTE
+858 FVPQDVPALTE
-869 IIGKERFIDRLSWGF
+869 IIGKKRFIDRLSWGF

-916 LFNWAGQPWQTQRWS
+916 LFNWAGQPWQTQQWS

-939 GFDTSNAYLGDEDQ
+939 SFDTSNAYLGDEDQ

-958 WLVMAA
+958 WFVMAA

-973 CNAEPIY
+973 CNAEPVY

-1005 IKANNPSR
+1005 IKASNTSR

-1019 SAKLTGK
+1019 SAKLNGK
-1026 KLDSFKFPAK
+1026 KLNSFKFPAK

-1041 GTLELEMGNRPNKNW
+1041 GTLELEMGDRPNKNW

>member
-1 MQKTNSYLESKRP
+1 
-14 KVNMKRI
+14 MKRI
-21 SLSLLTFLFLLSGL
+21 PLSLFTFLFLLSGL
-35 CAAPTKTVWQIGE
+35 YAAPTKTVWQIGE

-137 THHELPALFKIT
+137 THHEFPALFKIT

-181 PLNAGVIRKGSN
+181 PLNSGVIRKGSN

-218 ELSEANKSVYLR
+218 ELNEVNKSVYLR

-238 TTSPAAQPLLVDIE
+238 TTSPVAQPLLVDIE
-252 HLSGHPLLEVEV
+252 HLSGHPLLEVKV

-278 YILEAPMPIV
+278 YILEAPMPVV

-297 LSVDGAI
+297 ISADGAI

-400 SSLVKGDNSYRSAID
+400 SSLVKDANSYRSAID
-415 KASEETKVGYY
+415 KTSEETKVGYY

-497 VWSADADQHYTI
+497 VWSADADQNYTI

-529 LWKKDTM
+529 LWETDTM

-584 GWNFEAVRKHQSD
+584 GWNFEAVHKHQSD
-597 SWNDILNRVRIYSND
+597 SWNNILNRVRIYSND

-639 VDATGNIQKLDDP
+639 VDAAGNIQKLDDP
-652 DAVALGCD
+652 DAVAVGCD
-660 AFWNTFWNLNQ
+660 AFWHTCWTLNQ
-671 VWNLIAPEWSSRWVK
+671 GGTLMAPAWSSRWVK

-707 IPVMVAEH
+707 IPVMVGEH

-729 NYDSE
+729 NYDAE

-754 FAGNRDLKAY
+754 FAGNRDLETY

-800 EYYRTFSD
+800 EYYRTFSN
-808 RGNWWR
+808 RGNWWK

-824 QMRYSDGEWEK
+824 QMRYSNGEWEK

-869 IIGKERFIDRLSWGF
+869 IIGKELFIDRLSWGF

-958 WLVMAA
+958 WFVMAA

-973 CNAEPIY
+973 CNAEPVY

-1005 IKANNPSR
+1005 IKASNTSR

-1019 SAKLTGK
+1019 SAKLNGK
-1026 KLDSFKFPAK
+1026 KLNSFKFPAK

-1041 GTLELEMGNRPNKNW
+1041 GTLELEMGDRPNKNW

>member
-1 MQKTNSYLESKRP
+1 
-14 KVNMKRI
+14 MKRI
-21 SLSLLTFLFLLSGL
+21 PLSLFTFLFLLSGL

-218 ELSEANKSVYLR
+218 ELNEVNKSVYLR

-238 TTSPAAQPLLVDIE
+238 TTSPVAQPLLVDIE
-252 HLSGHPLLEVEV
+252 HLSGHPLLGVEV

-278 YILEAPMPIV
+278 YILEAPMPVV

-297 LSVDGAI
+297 ISADGTI

-400 SSLVKGDNSYRSAID
+400 SSLVKGANSYRSAID
-415 KASEETKVGYY
+415 ETSEETKVGYY

-497 VWSADADQHYTI
+497 VWSADADQNYTI

-529 LWKKDTM
+529 LWETDTM
-536 TAHYPQRFGCYAEF
+536 TARYPHRFGCYAEF

-584 GWNFEAVRKHQSD
+584 GWNFEAVHKHQSD
-597 SWNDILNRVRIYSND
+597 SWNNILNRVRIYSND

-639 VDATGNIQKLDDP
+639 VDAAGNIQKLDDP

-729 NYDSE
+729 NYDAE

-754 FAGNRDLKAY
+754 FAGNRDLETY

-808 RGNWWR
+808 RGNWWK

-824 QMRYSDGEWEK
+824 QMRYSNGEWEK

-858 FVPQNVPALTE
+858 FVPQDVPALTE
-869 IIGKERFIDRLSWGF
+869 FIGKERFIDRLSWGF

-958 WLVMAA
+958 WFVMAA

-973 CNAEPIY
+973 CNAEPVY

-1005 IKANNPSR
+1005 IKASNTSR

-1019 SAKLTGK
+1019 SAKLNGK
-1026 KLDSFKFPAK
+1026 KLNSFKFPAK

>member
-1 MQKTNSYLESKRP
+1 
-14 KVNMKRI
+14 MKRI
-21 SLSLLTFLFLLSGL
+21 PLSLFTFLFLLSGL

-218 ELSEANKSVYLR
+218 ELNEVNKSVYLR

-238 TTSPAAQPLLVDIE
+238 TTSPVAQPLLVDIE
-252 HLSGHPLLEVEV
+252 HLSGHPLLGVEV

-278 YILEAPMPIV
+278 YILEAPMPVV

-297 LSVDGAI
+297 ISADGTI

-400 SSLVKGDNSYRSAID
+400 SSLVKGANSYRSAID
-415 KASEETKVGYY
+415 ETSEETKVGYY

-497 VWSADADQHYTI
+497 VWSADADQNYTI

-529 LWKKDTM
+529 LWETDTM
-536 TAHYPQRFGCYAEF
+536 TARYPHRFGCYAEF

-597 SWNDILNRVRIYSND
+597 SWNNILNRVRIYSND

-639 VDATGNIQKLDDP
+639 VDAAGNIQKLDDP

-729 NYDSE
+729 NYDAE

-754 FAGNRDLKAY
+754 FAGNRDLETY

-808 RGNWWR
+808 RGNWWK

-824 QMRYSDGEWEK
+824 QMRYSNGEWEK

-858 FVPQNVPALTE
+858 FVPQDVPALTE
-869 IIGKERFIDRLSWGF
+869 FIGKERFIDRLSWGF

-958 WLVMAA
+958 WFVMAA

-973 CNAEPIY
+973 CNAEPVY
-980 ELGSPLFEKIKIDL
+980 ELGSPLSEKIKIDL

-1005 IKANNPSR
+1005 IKASNTSR

-1019 SAKLTGK
+1019 SAKLNGK
-1026 KLDSFKFPAK
+1026 KLNSFKFPAK

>member
-1 MQKTNSYLESKRP
+1 
-14 KVNMKRI
+14 
-21 SLSLLTFLFLLSGL
+21 
-35 CAAPTKTVWQIGE
+35 
-48 KNHSASEL
+48 
-56 ALSPDKY
+56 
-63 KEFLANDFGWEDR
+63 
-76 FYIIGLSSP
+76 
-85 QKDFPYVL
+85 
-93 PGPAD
+93 
-98 HWGGTSYT
+98 
-106 AGIRTHVLNIL
+106 
-117 FGMKEVPE
+117 MKEVPE

-137 THHELPALFKIT
+137 THHEFPALFKIT

-181 PLNAGVIRKGSN
+181 PLNSGVIRKGSN

-218 ELSEANKSVYLR
+218 ELNEVNKSVYLR

-238 TTSPAAQPLLVDIE
+238 TTSPVAQPLLVDIE
-252 HLSGHPLLEVEV
+252 HLSGHPLLEVKV

-278 YILEAPMPIV
+278 YILEAPMPVV

-297 LSVDGAI
+297 ISADGAI

-400 SSLVKGDNSYRSAID
+400 SSLVKDANSYRSAID
-415 KASEETKVGYY
+415 KTSEETKVGYY

-472 QIVEGSVKQTGA
+472 QLVEGSVKQTGA

-497 VWSADADQHYTI
+497 VWSADADQNYTI

-529 LWKKDTM
+529 LWETDTM

-597 SWNDILNRVRIYSND
+597 SWNNILNRVRIYSND

-639 VDATGNIQKLDDP
+639 VDAAGNIQKLDDP
-652 DAVALGCD
+652 DAIALGCD

-707 IPVMVAEH
+707 IPVMVGEH

-729 NYDSE
+729 NYDAE

-754 FAGNRDLKAY
+754 FAGNRDLETY

-808 RGNWWR
+808 RGNWWK

-824 QMRYSDGEWEK
+824 QMRYSNGEWEK

-858 FVPQNVPALTE
+858 FVPQDVPALTE
-869 IIGKERFIDRLSWGF
+869 IIGKKRFIDRLSWGF

-916 LFNWAGQPWQTQRWS
+916 LFNWAGQPWQTQQWS

-958 WLVMAA
+958 WFVMAA
-964 LGLFQTDGG
+964 LGFQTDGG
-973 CNAEPIY
+973 CNAEPVY

-1005 IKANNPSR
+1005 IKASNTSR

-1019 SAKLTGK
+1019 SAKLNGK
-1026 KLDSFKFPAK
+1026 KLNSFKFPAK

-1041 GTLELEMGNRPNKNW
+1041 GTLELEMGDRPNKNW

>member
-1 MQKTNSYLESKRP
+1 MEINHRP
-14 KVNMKRI
+14 IRYSPRI
-21 SLSLLTFLFLLSGL
+21 S
-35 CAAPTKTVWQIGE
+35 
-48 KNHSASEL
+48 
-56 ALSPDKY
+56 
-63 KEFLANDFGWEDR
+63 
-76 FYIIGLSSP
+76 
-85 QKDFPYVL
+85 
-93 PGPAD
+93 
-98 HWGGTSYT
+98 GT
-106 AGIRTHVLNIL
+106 I
-117 FGMKEVPE
+117 
-125 TDSWKLIIDLLD
+125 
-137 THHELPALFKIT
+137 KIT

-181 PLNAGVIRKGSN
+181 PLNSGVIRKGSN

-218 ELSEANKSVYLR
+218 ELNEVNKSVYLR

-238 TTSPAAQPLLVDIE
+238 TTSPVAQPLLVDIE
-252 HLSGHPLLEVEV
+252 HLSGHPLLEVKV

-278 YILEAPMPIV
+278 YILEAPMPVV

-297 LSVDGAI
+297 ISADGAI

-400 SSLVKGDNSYRSAID
+400 SSLVKDANSYRSAID
-415 KASEETKVGYY
+415 KTSEETKVGYY

-472 QIVEGSVKQTGA
+472 QIVEGSIKQTGA

-497 VWSADADQHYTI
+497 VWSADADQNYTI

-529 LWKKDTM
+529 LWETDTM

-563 ISYVDMAGAS
+563 ISYVDIAGAS

-597 SWNDILNRVRIYSND
+597 SWNNILNRVRIYSND

-639 VDATGNIQKLDDP
+639 VDAAGNIQKLDDP

-729 NYDSE
+729 NYDAE
-734 KMFRAIVKMQTT
+734 KMFRAIIKMQTT

-754 FAGNRDLKAY
+754 FAGNRDLETY

-800 EYYRTFSD
+800 EYYRTFSN
-808 RGNWWR
+808 RGNWWK

-824 QMRYSDGEWEK
+824 QMRYSNGEWEK

-858 FVPQNVPALTE
+858 FVPQDVPALTE

-958 WLVMAA
+958 WFVMAA

-973 CNAEPIY
+973 CNAEPVY

-1005 IKANNPSR
+1005 IKASNTSR

-1019 SAKLTGK
+1019 SAKLNGK
-1026 KLDSFKFPAK
+1026 KLNSFKFPAK

-1041 GTLELEMGNRPNKNW
+1041 GTLELEMGDRPNKNW

>member
-1 MQKTNSYLESKRP
+1 
-14 KVNMKRI
+14 MKRI
-21 SLSLLTFLFLLSGL
+21 PLSLFTFLFLLSGL

-181 PLNAGVIRKGSN
+181 PLNSGVIRKGSN

-218 ELSEANKSVYLR
+218 ELNEVNKSVYLR

-238 TTSPAAQPLLVDIE
+238 TTSPVAQPLLVDIE
-252 HLSGHPLLEVEV
+252 HLSGHPLLEVKV

-278 YILEAPMPIV
+278 YILEAPMPVV

-297 LSVDGAI
+297 ISADGAI

-400 SSLVKGDNSYRSAID
+400 SSLVKDANSYRSAID
-415 KASEETKVGYY
+415 KTSEETKVGYY

-497 VWSADADQHYTI
+497 VWSADADQNYTI

-529 LWKKDTM
+529 LWETDTM

-584 GWNFEAVRKHQSD
+584 GWNFEAVHKHQSD
-597 SWNDILNRVRIYSND
+597 SWNNILNRVRIYSND

-639 VDATGNIQKLDDP
+639 VDAAGNIQKLDDP

-707 IPVMVAEH
+707 IPVMVGEH

-729 NYDSE
+729 NYDAE

-754 FAGNRDLKAY
+754 FAGNRDLETY

-800 EYYRTFSD
+800 EYYRTFSN
-808 RGNWWR
+808 RGNWWK

-824 QMRYSDGEWEK
+824 QMRYSNGEWEK
-835 NFDPFKSGA
+835 NFDPF
-844 NHHYVEG
+844 
-851 NAWQLTF
+851 
-858 FVPQNVPALTE
+858 
-869 IIGKERFIDRLSWGF
+869 LSLI
-884 KASEP
+884 
-889 WRYNAPGDQYWDFP
+889 
-903 VVQGNQQS
+903 
-911 MHFAF
+911 H
-916 LFNWAGQPWQTQRWS
+916 
-931 RSIIDRYY
+931 I
-939 GFDTSNAYLGDEDQ
+939 
-953 GQMSA
+953 
-958 WLVMAA
+958 
-964 LGLFQTDGG
+964 
-973 CNAEPIY
+973 
-980 ELGSPLFEKIKIDL
+980 
-994 GKHFGRGKQFI
+994 
-1005 IKANNPSR
+1005 
-1013 ENKYIQ
+1013 
-1019 SAKLTGK
+1019 
-1026 KLDSFKFPAK
+1026 
-1036 ELLKG
+1036 
-1041 GTLELEMGNRPNKNW
+1041 
-1056 GIK
+1056 

>member
-1 MQKTNSYLESKRP
+1 MR
-14 KVNMKRI
+14 R
-21 SLSLLTFLFLLSGL
+21 
-35 CAAPTKTVWQIGE
+35 
-48 KNHSASEL
+48 
-56 ALSPDKY
+56 
-63 KEFLANDFGWEDR
+63 
-76 FYIIGLSSP
+76 
-85 QKDFPYVL
+85 
-93 PGPAD
+93 
-98 HWGGTSYT
+98 T
-106 AGIRTHVLNIL
+106 AGKKT
-117 FGMKEVPE
+117 
-125 TDSWKLIIDLLD
+125 IIDTAIAISTD
-137 THHELPALFKIT
+137 VGSRNADGGVRPRMRSRMIPPPTAVVTPRTQTPKMSICFFRPVIAPVSAKEIVPMISKI
-149 INGKSWK
+149 K
-156 YALPKGSGK
+156 
-165 SIDGDYSQIKP
+165 
-176 HTIEI
+176 
-181 PLNAGVIRKGSN
+181 IR
-193 SIALTSLEGSW
+193 
-204 ILFDDIRLMGPDNA
+204 
-218 ELSEANKSVYLR
+218 
-230 DVKAADFQ
+230 
-238 TTSPAAQPLLVDIE
+238 
-252 HLSGHPLLEVEV
+252 GHPLLEVKV

-278 YILEAPMPIV
+278 YILEAPMPVV

-297 LSVDGAI
+297 ISADGAI

-400 SSLVKGDNSYRSAID
+400 SSLVKDANSYRSAID
-415 KASEETKVGYY
+415 KTSEETKVGYY

-472 QIVEGSVKQTGA
+472 QIVEGSIKQTGA

-497 VWSADADQHYTI
+497 VWSADADQNYTI

-529 LWKKDTM
+529 LWETDTM
-536 TAHYPQRFGCYAEF
+536 TASYPQRFGCYAEF

-573 NNLSNEITEPF
+573 NNLSNEIMEPF

-597 SWNDILNRVRIYSND
+597 SWNNILNRVRIYSND

-639 VDATGNIQKLDDP
+639 VDAAGNIQKLDDP

-729 NYDSE
+729 NYDAE

-754 FAGNRDLKAY
+754 FAGNRDLETY

-800 EYYRTFSD
+800 EYYRTFSN
-808 RGNWWR
+808 RGNWWK

-824 QMRYSDGEWEK
+824 QMRYSNGEWEK

-869 IIGKERFIDRLSWGF
+869 IIGKELFIDRLSWGF

-958 WLVMAA
+958 WFVMAA

-973 CNAEPIY
+973 CNAEPVY

-1005 IKANNPSR
+1005 IKASNTSR

-1019 SAKLTGK
+1019 SAKLNGK
-1026 KLDSFKFPAK
+1026 KLNSFKFPAK

-1041 GTLELEMGNRPNKNW
+1041 GTLELEMGDRPNKNW

>member
-1 MQKTNSYLESKRP
+1 
-14 KVNMKRI
+14 
-21 SLSLLTFLFLLSGL
+21 
-35 CAAPTKTVWQIGE
+35 
-48 KNHSASEL
+48 
-56 ALSPDKY
+56 
-63 KEFLANDFGWEDR
+63 
-76 FYIIGLSSP
+76 
-85 QKDFPYVL
+85 
-93 PGPAD
+93 
-98 HWGGTSYT
+98 
-106 AGIRTHVLNIL
+106 
-117 FGMKEVPE
+117 MKEVPE

-137 THHELPALFKIT
+137 THHEFPALFKIT

-181 PLNAGVIRKGSN
+181 PLNSGVIRKGSN

-218 ELSEANKSVYLR
+218 ELNEVNKSVYLR

-238 TTSPAAQPLLVDIE
+238 TTSPVAQPLLVDIE
-252 HLSGHPLLEVEV
+252 HLSGHPLLEVKV

-278 YILEAPMPIV
+278 YILEAPMPVV

-297 LSVDGAI
+297 ISADGAI

-400 SSLVKGDNSYRSAID
+400 SSLVKDANSYRSAID
-415 KASEETKVGYY
+415 KTSEETKVGYY

-434 IKAELTATSRCG
+434 IKAELTATSQCG

-472 QIVEGSVKQTGA
+472 QIVEGSIKQTGA

-497 VWSADADQHYTI
+497 VWSADADQNYTI

-529 LWKKDTM
+529 LWETDTM
-536 TAHYPQRFGCYAEF
+536 TASYPQRFGCYAEF

-573 NNLSNEITEPF
+573 NNLSNEIMEPF

-597 SWNDILNRVRIYSND
+597 SWNNILNRVRIYSND

-639 VDATGNIQKLDDP
+639 VDAAGNIQKLDDP

-729 NYDSE
+729 NYDAE

-754 FAGNRDLKAY
+754 VAGNRDLETY

-800 EYYRTFSD
+800 EYYRTFSN
-808 RGNWWR
+808 RGNWWK

-824 QMRYSDGEWEK
+824 QMRYSNGEWEK

-869 IIGKERFIDRLSWGF
+869 IIGKELFIDRLSWGF

-958 WLVMAA
+958 WFVMAA

-973 CNAEPIY
+973 CNAEPVY

-1005 IKANNPSR
+1005 IKASNTSR

-1019 SAKLTGK
+1019 SAKLNGK
-1026 KLDSFKFPAK
+1026 KLNSFKFPAK

-1041 GTLELEMGNRPNKNW
+1041 GTLELEMGDRPNKNW

>member
-1 MQKTNSYLESKRP
+1 
-14 KVNMKRI
+14 
-21 SLSLLTFLFLLSGL
+21 
-35 CAAPTKTVWQIGE
+35 
-48 KNHSASEL
+48 
-56 ALSPDKY
+56 
-63 KEFLANDFGWEDR
+63 
-76 FYIIGLSSP
+76 
-85 QKDFPYVL
+85 
-93 PGPAD
+93 
-98 HWGGTSYT
+98 
-106 AGIRTHVLNIL
+106 
-117 FGMKEVPE
+117 MKEVPE

-181 PLNAGVIRKGSN
+181 PLNSGVIRKGSN

-204 ILFDDIRLMGPDNA
+204 ILFDDIRLMGPDNT
-218 ELSEANKSVYLR
+218 ELNEVNKSVYLR

-238 TTSPAAQPLLVDIE
+238 TTSPVAQPLLVDIE
-252 HLSGHPLLEVEV
+252 HLSGHPLLEVKV

-278 YILEAPMPIV
+278 YILEAPMPVV

-297 LSVDGAI
+297 ISADGAI

-400 SSLVKGDNSYRSAID
+400 SSLVKDANSYRSAID
-415 KASEETKVGYY
+415 KTSEETKVGYY

-497 VWSADADQHYTI
+497 VWSADADQNYTI

-529 LWKKDTM
+529 LWETDTM

-597 SWNDILNRVRIYSND
+597 SWNNILNRVRIYSND

-639 VDATGNIQKLDDP
+639 VDAAGNIQKLDDP

-729 NYDSE
+729 NYDAE

-754 FAGNRDLKAY
+754 FAGNRDLETY

-800 EYYRTFSD
+800 EYYRTFSN
-808 RGNWWR
+808 RGNWWK

-824 QMRYSDGEWEK
+824 QMRYSNGEWEK

-869 IIGKERFIDRLSWGF
+869 IIGKELFIDRLSWGF

-958 WLVMAA
+958 WFVMAA

-973 CNAEPIY
+973 CNAEPVY

-994 GKHFGRGKQFI
+994 RKHFGRGKQFI
-1005 IKANNPSR
+1005 IKASNTSR

-1019 SAKLTGK
+1019 SAKLNGK
-1026 KLDSFKFPAK
+1026 KLNSFKFPAK

-1041 GTLELEMGNRPNKNW
+1041 GTLELEMGDRPNKNW

>member
-1 MQKTNSYLESKRP
+1 
-14 KVNMKRI
+14 
-21 SLSLLTFLFLLSGL
+21 
-35 CAAPTKTVWQIGE
+35 
-48 KNHSASEL
+48 
-56 ALSPDKY
+56 
-63 KEFLANDFGWEDR
+63 
-76 FYIIGLSSP
+76 
-85 QKDFPYVL
+85 
-93 PGPAD
+93 
-98 HWGGTSYT
+98 
-106 AGIRTHVLNIL
+106 
-117 FGMKEVPE
+117 MKEVPE

-137 THHELPALFKIT
+137 THHEFPALFKIT

-181 PLNAGVIRKGSN
+181 PLNSGVIRKGSN

-218 ELSEANKSVYLR
+218 ELNEVNKSVYLR

-238 TTSPAAQPLLVDIE
+238 TTSPVAQPLLVDIE
-252 HLSGHPLLEVEV
+252 HLSGHPLLEVKV

-278 YILEAPMPIV
+278 YILEAPMPVV

-297 LSVDGAI
+297 ISADGAI

-400 SSLVKGDNSYRSAID
+400 SSLVKDANSYRSAID
-415 KASEETKVGYY
+415 KTSEETKVGYY

-497 VWSADADQHYTI
+497 VWSADADQNYTI

-529 LWKKDTM
+529 LWETDTM

-584 GWNFEAVRKHQSD
+584 GWNFEAVHKHQSD
-597 SWNDILNRVRIYSND
+597 SWNNILNRVRIYSND
-612 YREKVRFY
+612 YREKARFY

-639 VDATGNIQKLDDP
+639 VDAAGNIQKLDDP

-729 NYDSE
+729 NYDAE
-734 KMFRAIVKMQTT
+734 KMFRAIIKMQTT

-754 FAGNRDLKAY
+754 FAGNRDLETY

-800 EYYRTFSD
+800 EYYRTFSN
-808 RGNWWR
+808 RGNWWK

-824 QMRYSDGEWEK
+824 QMRYSNGEWEK

-858 FVPQNVPALTE
+858 FVPQDVPALTE

-916 LFNWAGQPWQTQRWS
+916 LFNWAGQPWQTQQWS

-958 WLVMAA
+958 WFVMAA

-973 CNAEPIY
+973 CNAEPVY

-1005 IKANNPSR
+1005 IKASNTSR

-1019 SAKLTGK
+1019 SAKLNGK
-1026 KLDSFKFPAK
+1026 KLNSFKFPAK

-1041 GTLELEMGNRPNKNW
+1041 GTLELEMGDRPNKNW

>member
-1 MQKTNSYLESKRP
+1 
-14 KVNMKRI
+14 MKRI
-21 SLSLLTFLFLLSGL
+21 PLSLFTFLFLLSGL

-181 PLNAGVIRKGSN
+181 PLNSGVIRKGSN

-218 ELSEANKSVYLR
+218 ELNEVNKSVYLR

-238 TTSPAAQPLLVDIE
+238 TTSPVAQPLLVDIE
-252 HLSGHPLLEVEV
+252 HLSGHPLLEVKV

-278 YILEAPMPIV
+278 YILEAPMPVV

-297 LSVDGAI
+297 ISADGAI

-400 SSLVKGDNSYRSAID
+400 SSLVKDANSYRSAID
-415 KASEETKVGYY
+415 KTSEETKVGYY

-497 VWSADADQHYTI
+497 VWSADADQNYTI

-529 LWKKDTM
+529 LWETDTM

-584 GWNFEAVRKHQSD
+584 GWNFEAVHKHQSD
-597 SWNDILNRVRIYSND
+597 SWNNILNRVRIYSND

-639 VDATGNIQKLDDP
+639 VDAAGNIQKLDDP

-707 IPVMVAEH
+707 IPVMVGEH

-729 NYDSE
+729 NYDAE

-754 FAGNRDLKAY
+754 FAGNRDLETY

-783 SYDDWTV
+783 SYAAWTV
-790 SQLAKALGKE
+790 SQLA
-800 EYYRTFSD
+800 
-808 RGNWWR
+808 
-814 NAINPATGYA
+814 
-824 QMRYSDGEWEK
+824 
-835 NFDPFKSGA
+835 
-844 NHHYVEG
+844 
-851 NAWQLTF
+851 
-858 FVPQNVPALTE
+858 
-869 IIGKERFIDRLSWGF
+869 
-884 KASEP
+884 
-889 WRYNAPGDQYWDFP
+889 
-903 VVQGNQQS
+903 
-911 MHFAF
+911 
-916 LFNWAGQPWQTQRWS
+916 
-931 RSIIDRYY
+931 
-939 GFDTSNAYLGDEDQ
+939 
-953 GQMSA
+953 
-958 WLVMAA
+958 
-964 LGLFQTDGG
+964 
-973 CNAEPIY
+973 
-980 ELGSPLFEKIKIDL
+980 
-994 GKHFGRGKQFI
+994 
-1005 IKANNPSR
+1005 
-1013 ENKYIQ
+1013 
-1019 SAKLTGK
+1019 
-1026 KLDSFKFPAK
+1026 
-1036 ELLKG
+1036 
-1041 GTLELEMGNRPNKNW
+1041 
-1056 GIK
+1056 

>member
-1 MQKTNSYLESKRP
+1 
-14 KVNMKRI
+14 MKRI
-21 SLSLLTFLFLLSGL
+21 PLSLFTFLFLLSGL

-181 PLNAGVIRKGSN
+181 PLNSGVIRKGSN

-218 ELSEANKSVYLR
+218 ELNEVNKSVYLR

-238 TTSPAAQPLLVDIE
+238 TTSPVAQPLLVDIE
-252 HLSGHPLLEVEV
+252 HLSGHPLLEVKV

-278 YILEAPMPIV
+278 YILEAPMPVV

-297 LSVDGAI
+297 ISADGAI

-400 SSLVKGDNSYRSAID
+400 SSLVKGANSYRSAID
-415 KASEETKVGYY
+415 ETSEETKVGYY

-497 VWSADADQHYTI
+497 VWSADADQNYTI

-529 LWKKDTM
+529 LWETDTM
-536 TAHYPQRFGCYAEF
+536 TARYPHRFGCYAEF

-597 SWNDILNRVRIYSND
+597 SWNNILNRVRIYSND

-639 VDATGNIQKLDDP
+639 VDAAGNIQKLDDP

-707 IPVMVAEH
+707 IPVMVGEH

-729 NYDSE
+729 NYDAE

-754 FAGNRDLKAY
+754 FAGNRDLETY

-808 RGNWWR
+808 RGNWWK

-824 QMRYSDGEWEK
+824 QMRYSNGEWEK

-858 FVPQNVPALTE
+858 FVPQDVPALTE
-869 IIGKERFIDRLSWGF
+869 FIGKERFIDRLSWGF

-958 WLVMAA
+958 WFVMAA

-973 CNAEPIY
+973 SNAEPIY
-980 ELGSPLFEKIKIDL
+980 ELESPLSEKIKIDL

-1005 IKANNPSR
+1005 IKASNTSR

-1019 SAKLTGK
+1019 SAKLNGK
-1026 KLDSFKFPAK
+1026 KLNSFKFPAK

-1041 GTLELEMGNRPNKNW
+1041 GTLELEMGDRPNKNW

>member
-1 MQKTNSYLESKRP
+1 
-14 KVNMKRI
+14 MKRI
-21 SLSLLTFLFLLSGL
+21 PLSLFTFLFLLSGL

-181 PLNAGVIRKGSN
+181 PLNSGVIRKGSN

-218 ELSEANKSVYLR
+218 ELNEVNKSVYLR

-238 TTSPAAQPLLVDIE
+238 TTSPVAQPLLVDIE
-252 HLSGHPLLEVEV
+252 HLSGHPLLEVKV

-278 YILEAPMPIV
+278 YILEAPMPVV

-297 LSVDGAI
+297 ISADGAI

-335 MIAPGPWMPFS
+335 MIVPGPWMPFS

-400 SSLVKGDNSYRSAID
+400 SSLVKDANSYRSAID
-415 KASEETKVGYY
+415 KTSEETKVGYY

-497 VWSADADQHYTI
+497 VWSADADQNYTI

-529 LWKKDTM
+529 LWETDTM
-536 TAHYPQRFGCYAEF
+536 TASYPQRFGCYAEF

-573 NNLSNEITEPF
+573 NNLSNEIMEPF
-584 GWNFEAVRKHQSD
+584 GWNFEAVHKHQSD
-597 SWNDILNRVRIYSND
+597 SWNNILNRVRIYSND

-639 VDATGNIQKLDDP
+639 VDAAGNIQKLDDP

-729 NYDSE
+729 NYDAE

-754 FAGNRDLKAY
+754 FAGNRDLETY

-800 EYYRTFSD
+800 EYYRTFSN
-808 RGNWWR
+808 RGNWWK

-824 QMRYSDGEWEK
+824 QMRYSNGEWEK

-869 IIGKERFIDRLSWGF
+869 IIGKELFIDRLSWGF

-916 LFNWAGQPWQTQRWS
+916 LFNWAGQPWQTQR
-931 RSIIDRYY
+931 
-939 GFDTSNAYLGDEDQ
+939 
-953 GQMSA
+953 
-958 WLVMAA
+958 
-964 LGLFQTDGG
+964 
-973 CNAEPIY
+973 
-980 ELGSPLFEKIKIDL
+980 
-994 GKHFGRGKQFI
+994 
-1005 IKANNPSR
+1005 
-1013 ENKYIQ
+1013 
-1019 SAKLTGK
+1019 
-1026 KLDSFKFPAK
+1026 
-1036 ELLKG
+1036 
-1041 GTLELEMGNRPNKNW
+1041 
-1056 GIK
+1056 

>member
-1 MQKTNSYLESKRP
+1 
-14 KVNMKRI
+14 MKRI
-21 SLSLLTFLFLLSGL
+21 PLSLFTFLFLLSGL

-181 PLNAGVIRKGSN
+181 PLNSGVIRKGSN

-218 ELSEANKSVYLR
+218 ELNEVNKSVYLR

-238 TTSPAAQPLLVDIE
+238 TTSPVAQPLLVDIE
-252 HLSGHPLLEVEV
+252 HLSGHPLLEVKV

-278 YILEAPMPIV
+278 YILEAPMPVV

-297 LSVDGAI
+297 ISADGAI

-400 SSLVKGDNSYRSAID
+400 SSLVKDANSYRSAIN
-415 KASEETKVGYY
+415 KTSEETKVGYY

-497 VWSADADQHYTI
+497 VWSADADQNYTI

-529 LWKKDTM
+529 LWETDTM

-563 ISYVDMAGAS
+563 ISYVDIAGAS

-597 SWNDILNRVRIYSND
+597 SWNNILNRVRIYSND
-612 YREKVRFY
+612 YREKARFY

-639 VDATGNIQKLDDP
+639 VDAAGNIQKLDDP

-729 NYDSE
+729 NYDAE
-734 KMFRAIVKMQTT
+734 KMFRAIIKMQTT

-754 FAGNRDLKAY
+754 FAGNRDLETY

-808 RGNWWR
+808 RGNWWK

-824 QMRYSDGEWEK
+824 QMRYSNGEWEK

-858 FVPQNVPALTE
+858 FVPQDVPALTE

-916 LFNWAGQPWQTQRWS
+916 LFNWAGQP
-931 RSIIDRYY
+931 
-939 GFDTSNAYLGDEDQ
+939 
-953 GQMSA
+953 
-958 WLVMAA
+958 
-964 LGLFQTDGG
+964 
-973 CNAEPIY
+973 
-980 ELGSPLFEKIKIDL
+980 
-994 GKHFGRGKQFI
+994 
-1005 IKANNPSR
+1005 
-1013 ENKYIQ
+1013 
-1019 SAKLTGK
+1019 
-1026 KLDSFKFPAK
+1026 
-1036 ELLKG
+1036 
-1041 GTLELEMGNRPNKNW
+1041 
-1056 GIK
+1056 

>member
-1 MQKTNSYLESKRP
+1 
-14 KVNMKRI
+14 MKRI
-21 SLSLLTFLFLLSGL
+21 PLSLFTFLFLLSGL

-181 PLNAGVIRKGSN
+181 PLNSGVIRKGSN

-218 ELSEANKSVYLR
+218 ELNEVNKSVYLR

-238 TTSPAAQPLLVDIE
+238 TTSPVAQPLLVDIE
-252 HLSGHPLLEVEV
+252 HLSGHPLLEVKV

-278 YILEAPMPIV
+278 YILEAPMPVV

-297 LSVDGAI
+297 ISADGAI

-400 SSLVKGDNSYRSAID
+400 SSLVKDANSYRSAID
-415 KASEETKVGYY
+415 KTSEETKVGYY

-497 VWSADADQHYTI
+497 VWSADADQNYTI

-529 LWKKDTM
+529 LWETDTM

-584 GWNFEAVRKHQSD
+584 GWNFEAVHKHQSD
-597 SWNDILNRVRIYSND
+597 SWNNILNRVRIYSND

-639 VDATGNIQKLDDP
+639 VDAAGNIQKLDDP

-707 IPVMVAEH
+707 IPVMVGEH

-729 NYDSE
+729 NYDAE

-754 FAGNRDLKAY
+754 FAGNRDLETY

-800 EYYRTFSD
+800 EYYRTFSN
-808 RGNWWR
+808 RGNWWK

-824 QMRYSDGEWEK
+824 QMRYSNGEWEK

-869 IIGKERFIDRLSWGF
+869 IIGKELFIDRLSWGF

-953 GQMSA
+953 GQMS
-958 WLVMAA
+958 
-964 LGLFQTDGG
+964 LGLSWLHWDYSRRTEVVTQ
-973 CNAEPIY
+973 N
-980 ELGSPLFEKIKIDL
+980 LF
-994 GKHFGRGKQFI
+994 
-1005 IKANNPSR
+1005 
-1013 ENKYIQ
+1013 
-1019 SAKLTGK
+1019 
-1026 KLDSFKFPAK
+1026 
-1036 ELLKG
+1036 
-1041 GTLELEMGNRPNKNW
+1041 MNW
-1056 GIK
+1056 GVLCLKK